1 MSQQKALLLE
11 GKNGRFVVSTIPK
24 PTSALAGELL
34 IKVHAAALNPI
45 DWYTQEGMF
54 IDKYPAIS
62 GHDIAGEV
70 EEVGDGV
77 VGFKKGD
84 RIMTQGMG
92 WPFAN
97 EYGGFQQYARA
108 VAELAA
114 KIPQNITYSQAA
126 SIPLALATAAIGLY
140 AESPNGAGLNPT
152 FDTSVDYSGDTV
164 LIIGGA
170 TSVGQFAIQ
179 LLRIVKFGHI
189 ITYASGKHQAYLKSL
204 GATEFID
211 RKDVSFADLPGAVQR
226 LTSAPIKVVFDGVGK
241 HDSTL
246 TGYEILASGGNLVI
260 LDPEFETIKDKG
272 NDKNTVKVY
281 GSVHPS
287 ATREFGKVMYK
298 KLTELLE
305 KDIVPNRVEILPG
318 GLAGIAP
325 GLERMKAGT
334 VSGVKLVAHPQETL

>member
-1 MSQQKALLLE
+1 MM
-11 GKNGRFVVSTIPK
+11 

-45 DWYTQEGMF
+45 NWYTQEGMF

-62 GHDIAGEV
+62 GHDIVGEV
-70 EEVGDGV
+70 EEVRDGV

-84 RIMTQGMG
+84 RITH
-92 WPFAN
+92 AN
-97 EYGGFQQYARA
+97 KQAMQ
-108 VAELAA
+108 
-114 KIPQNITYSQAA
+114 IPQNITYSQAA

-152 FDTSVDYSGDTV
+152 FNTSVDYSGQAV

-170 TSVGQFAIQ
+170 TSVGQF
-179 LLRIVKFGHI
+179 VKFGHI
-189 ITYASGKHQAYLKSL
+189 ITYTSGKHQAYLKSL

-211 RKDVSFADLPGAVQR
+211 RKDVSFVDLPGAVQR

-246 TGYEILASGGNLVI
+246 TGYEILASGGNL
-260 LDPEFETIKDKG
+260 TIRDKG

-281 GSVHPS
+281 GSIHPS
-287 ATREFGKVMYK
+287 VTREFGKVMYK
-298 KLTELLE
+298 KLTKLLE

-318 GLAGIAP
+318 GLGGIAP